1 MPQPRKPPSSAG
13 QPKAAKA
20 AKASGAAA
28 KPRARKAGPTK
39 PAGAKAAGSKPA
51 SAKAAGSKKA
61 SAKTGAAQR
70 GGADDT
76 GRSTPRIEIHVSA
89 DAKELELVAE
99 RLRKLNERIIELGRE
114 AGGGRLTSYERTL
127 KTIATNISR
136 GPGKDD
142 LEWITQLAASQAK
155 FVREITDS
163 WAKAA
168 RDRFK

>member
-70 GGADDT
+70 GGADDK